1 MRRKTLYMINPSKRE
16 FYDAVSEAPRMGY
29 TKVIAHGHKVK
40 SEFGVKKKVVHLTTE
55 RDLAFDLKRG
65 RSL

>member
-1 MRRKTLYMINPSKRE
+1 MRRKTLYMVNPSKRE
-16 FYDAVSEAPRMGY
+16 YYDALSEAPRMGY
-29 TKVIAHGHKVK
+29 TKIIAHGSKVK
-40 SEFGVKKKVVHLTTE
+40 SEFGVKKKVTHITTD